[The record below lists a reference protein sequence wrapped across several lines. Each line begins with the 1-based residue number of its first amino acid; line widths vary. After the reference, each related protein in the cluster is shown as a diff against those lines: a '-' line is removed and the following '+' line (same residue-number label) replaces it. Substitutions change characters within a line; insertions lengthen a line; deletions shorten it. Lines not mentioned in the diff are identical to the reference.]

1 MDLAVDAGACV
12 RLVRHNG
19 AGKSTLMH
27 VSAGRLA
34 PDRGQVVVGGEPR
47 PGYTVVLA
55 PKLGIRCAFKGLL
68 SCPNLTVAE
77 NAAPVLARGP
87 ASAIFEG

>member
-1 MDLAVDAGACV
+1 VDLAVDAGACV
-12 RLVRHNG
+12 GLVRHDG

-47 PGYTVVLA
+47 PGYMVVLA
-55 PKLGIRCAFKGLL
+55 PELGIRGVFKGLS

-77 NAAPVLARGP
+77 NAAPVLARDP